1 MWISWIYE
9 AEILKLNKDELQKC
23 VLHIKNNFS
32 PGLTNYNLILNSL
45 QEIKADIKQ
54 LQYDTKEMKD
64 GFTPV
69 ISKNISSSVSNNL
82 SKLEKEY
89 SELQLYSG
97 RPNVTTLDLLTPLL
111 GNV

>member
-1 MWISWIYE
+1 
-9 AEILKLNKDELQKC
+9 
-23 VLHIKNNFS
+23 
-32 PGLTNYNLILNSL
+32 
-45 QEIKADIKQ
+45 
-54 LQYDTKEMKD
+54 MKD

-97 RPNVTTLDLLTPLL
+97 RPNVKTLDLLTPLL